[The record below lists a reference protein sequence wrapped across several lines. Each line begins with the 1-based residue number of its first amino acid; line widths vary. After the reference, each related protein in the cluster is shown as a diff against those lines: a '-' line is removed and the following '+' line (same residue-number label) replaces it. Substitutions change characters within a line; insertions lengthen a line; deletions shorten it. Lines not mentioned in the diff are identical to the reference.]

1 MSLLTEIPGPLR
13 RLLELPNL
21 TDLLLIGSKQSYL
34 DVGKGLEKCANPF
47 DTDAELNQLLM
58 QLAMSAGG
66 RVDLSVPIGDFV
78 IENFRFHAV
87 LQSAVAE
94 LPMLT
99 IRKHP
104 KSRVLLT
111 HLLEVQMFSKAQLAF
126 LEGVI
131 LRKEN
136 FLIFGS
142 TGSGKTTLL
151 SAMLQQTKDRSIV
164 IEQLPELHP
173 PIPSI
178 TLLER
183 KANIEGKGR
192 ITTQELLIEALRMR
206 PDRVIVGEARGSELA
221 LLLQA
226 MNNGHRGSGATIHAD
241 RFNQIPKRLI
251 VLGLLAGISAELTS
265 QLALGA
271 IDWVIQL
278 DKSPRR
284 HIASLGKLAM
294 NQGELEVQE
303 IAIPGEPGTVAA

>member
-1 MSLLTEIPGPLR
+1 MSALSEIPGPLR

-21 TDLLLIGSKQSYL
+21 TDLLLIGAEQSFV

-47 DTDAELNQLLM
+47 DTNQELNQLLLK
-58 QLAMSAGG
+58 LALVAGG
-66 RVDLSVPIGDFV
+66 RIDLSVPIGDFV

-87 LQSAVAE
+87 LESAISKI
-94 LPMLT
+94 PMLS

-104 KSRVLLT
+104 KARVLLK
-111 HLLEVQMFSKAQLAF
+111 HLLEVQMFTKTQLKF

-131 LRKEN
+131 DRREN
-136 FLIFGS
+136 FLIFGA

-151 SAMLQQTKDRSIV
+151 SAMLQHTADRSIV

-183 KANIEGKGR
+183 KANIEGKGL
-192 ITTQELLIEALRMR
+192 ITTQDLLIEALRMR
-206 PDRVIVGEARGSELA
+206 PDRVVVGEARGSELV

-241 RFNQIPKRLI
+241 RFEQIPQRLT
-251 VLGLLAGISAELTS
+251 VLGLLASVPAELTAL
-265 QLALGA
+265 LAVNA

-278 DKSPRR
+278 DRSPRR
-284 HIASLGKLAM
+284 ISQIGKLTLNRGQLGVQALEEL
-294 NQGELEVQE
+294 GEQTE
-303 IAIPGEPGTVAA
+303 VAA